1 MHYGYILILRMFTI
15 LPTSFIFVFGRL
27 STIQNVCSLVRTE
40 FNKKYFDVLES
51 LLVANNIQYFTNTY
65 LKKHS
70 LHIVTIYLTIAI
82 TIGSMSTF
90 FNTIYN
96 EFSSVRCE
104 HLRIFLLLF
113 CIIWVYIPCNTFN
126 MSRLTLV
133 KLGFMIVLTH
143 ITTMVYKNCLTL
155 R

>member
-1 MHYGYILILRMFTI
+1 M
-15 LPTSFIFVFGRL
+15 
-27 STIQNVCSLVRTE
+27 CSLVRTE

-133 KLGFMIVLTH
+133 KIRVYNSIDPYNNYGIQKLSHLE
-143 ITTMVYKNCLTL
+143 ITSKHHHLNGVAI
-155 R
+155 